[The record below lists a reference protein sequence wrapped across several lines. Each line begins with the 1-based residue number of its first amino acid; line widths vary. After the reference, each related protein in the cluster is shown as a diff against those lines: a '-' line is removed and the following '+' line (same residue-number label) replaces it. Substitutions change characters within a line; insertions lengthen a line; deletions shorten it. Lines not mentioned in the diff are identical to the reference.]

1 MTAAW
6 LCAPRCVHVCVA
18 SDHTCAFARASF
30 SVAAPSPFPPGD
42 RGGRMGRVRCGG
54 AQAREL
60 PPGEAGRGVL
70 TPSTQRACKHAWR
83 RAIHRRATRTLPQGE
98 ESRG

>member
-18 SDHTCAFARASF
+18 SDHTCAFARAWF

-54 AQAREL
+54 R
-60 PPGEAGRGVL
+60 
-70 TPSTQRACKHAWR
+70 KHVSSPR
-83 RAIHRRATRTLPQGE
+83 VGQGGG
-98 ESRG
+98 S